1 MTLHRMGDYCAEHL
15 AIAHRTELVRV
26 SSEIVIDAPL
36 LSVLPFVDALDAYP
50 SWMTLVHQAKLVDN
64 CLDQWNVELR
74 ARVGPL
80 ARSKRLLMKKTV
92 SEVSE
97 GSRSARIVFE
107 RREIDGRQ
115 HAQWTLTID
124 LKTLKSSSSTRV
136 DVELFYN
143 GGLWTA
149 GILERVLADSISSGR
164 DRLRHIV
171 TSSSR

>member
-1 MTLHRMGDYCAEHL
+1 M
-15 AIAHRTELVRV
+15 RV

-97 GSRSARIVFE
+97 QSHSARIVFE
-107 RREIDGRQ
+107 RCETDGRQ

-124 LKTLKSSSSTRV
+124 LKTLESLSTRV
-136 DVELFYN
+136 DVELFYD

>member
-1 MTLHRMGDYCAEHL
+1 
-15 AIAHRTELVRV
+15 
-26 SSEIVIDAPL
+26 
-36 LSVLPFVDALDAYP
+36 
-50 SWMTLVHQAKLVDN
+50 
-64 CLDQWNVELR
+64 
-74 ARVGPL
+74 
-80 ARSKRLLMKKTV
+80 MKKTV

-97 GSRSARIVFE
+97 QSRSARIVFE
-107 RREIDGRQ
+107 RRETDGRQ

-124 LKTLKSSSSTRV
+124 LKTLESLSTRV
-136 DVELFYN
+136 DVELFYD